1 MSAIPAITVY
11 STGPSCQP
19 CKAVYRWLDK
29 HGFKGC
35 YDIVITPENPKI
47 AAELKA
53 QGFLQSPVVEIN
65 GFRFG
70 GFDTDELLRL
80 LGEHPSYVK

>member
-1 MSAIPAITVY
+1 MPSITIY

-29 HGFKGC
+29 HGFKGG
-35 YDIVITPENPKI
+35 YSVTITPKNPEV

-53 QGFLQSPVVEIN
+53 QGFLQSPVVEID

-70 GFDTDELLRL
+70 GFDTKELLRI
-80 LGEHPSYVK
+80 LGSEPNFIS

>member
-1 MSAIPAITVY
+1 MPSITIY

-29 HGFKGC
+29 HGFKDR
-35 YDIVITPENPKI
+35 YSVVITPENPEV

-53 QGFLQSPVVEIN
+53 QGFLQSPVVQIN

-70 GFDTDELLRL
+70 GFNTKELLRIL
-80 LGEHPSYVK
+80 SGEPNFLP

>member
-1 MSAIPAITVY
+1 MSAIPAIVIY

-29 HGFKGC
+29 HGFKGA
-35 YDIVITPENPKI
+35 YSVVITPENPEI
-47 AAELKA
+47 AVELKE
-53 QGFLQSPVVEIN
+53 QGFQQSPVVEID

-70 GFDTDELLRL
+70 GFDTKELLRI
-80 LGEHPSYVK
+80 LGEHPSFIA

>member
-1 MSAIPAITVY
+1 MSPSITVY

-29 HGFKGC
+29 HGFKGA
-35 YDIVITPENPKI
+35 YAIVITPDNPEI

-53 QGFLQSPVVEIN
+53 QGFLQSPVVQVDD
-65 GFRFG
+65 FRFG
-70 GFDTDELLRL
+70 GFSTPELLRL
-80 LGEHPSYVK
+80 LSGEPNFIP

>member
-1 MSAIPAITVY
+1 MSPSITIY
-11 STGPSCQP
+11 STGPACQP

-29 HGFKGC
+29 HGFKGA
-35 YDIVITPENPKI
+35 YVIVITPENPEV

-53 QGFLQSPVVEIN
+53 QGFLQSPVVEID

-70 GFDTDELLRL
+70 GFDTRELLRI
-80 LGEHPSYVK
+80 LGSDPAFVA

>member
-1 MSAIPAITVY
+1 MPSITIY

-29 HGFKGC
+29 HGFKGG
-35 YDIVITPENPKI
+35 YSIVITPENPDV

-53 QGFLQSPVVEIN
+53 QGFLQSPVVEID

-70 GFDTDELLRL
+70 GFDTKQLLRI
-80 LGEHPSYVK
+80 LGDEPNFTK

>member
-1 MSAIPAITVY
+1 MSPSITVY

-35 YDIVITPENPKI
+35 YGVVITPECPGI

-53 QGFLQSPVVEIN
+53 QGFMQSPVVEID
-65 GFRFG
+65 GHRFG
-70 GFDTDELLRL
+70 GFDTRELLRI
-80 LGEHPSYVK
+80 LGSDPAFIE

>member
-1 MSAIPAITVY
+1 MSPSITVY

-29 HGFKGC
+29 HGFKGA
-35 YDIVITPENPKI
+35 YDIVITPDNPEI

-53 QGFLQSPVVEIN
+53 QGFLQSPVIQIDDL
-65 GFRFG
+65 RFG
-70 GFDTDELLRL
+70 GFDTKQLIFL
-80 LGEHPSYVK
+80 LGSDPAYIA